1 MEEVVVSQAT
11 MAAAAAAVVVVVVVV
26 AASKEQETGNAQTRK
41 CWFVNSH
48 HIVKHLQ
55 LRITN
60 YIQYTHVKY

>member
-11 MAAAAAAVVVVVVVV
+11 MAAAAAAAAVVVV

>member
-11 MAAAAAAVVVVVVVV
+11 MAAAVAAVVVVVVV